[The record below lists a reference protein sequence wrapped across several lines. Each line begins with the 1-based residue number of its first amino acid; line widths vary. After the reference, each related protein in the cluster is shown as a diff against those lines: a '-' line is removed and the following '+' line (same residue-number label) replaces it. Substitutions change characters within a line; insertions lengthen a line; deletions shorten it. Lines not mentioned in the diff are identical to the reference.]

1 MGKVIFPLLVGFI
14 LSVITVVGD
23 LFIKEASLH
32 NGFSGWRWLILG
44 AVIYGLTAFGWFFV
58 IRHINLSLAGVVY
71 SITCVVLLFAL
82 GVVVFKEGVNT
93 IEIVGLVMALTSLV
107 MLLRFA

>member
-1 MGKVIFPLLVGFI
+1 MGKVIFPLLVGFL
-14 LSVITVVGD
+14 LSVVTVVGD

-44 AVIYGLTAFGWFFV
+44 AAVYGTTAFGWFFV
-58 IRHINLSLAGVVY
+58 MRHVHLSIVGVIY

-93 IEIVGLVMALTSLV
+93 VEVVGLVMALTSLV